1 MTFLLLAFML
11 LLLLGAGGLVY
22 TYIRREKELHE
33 KLEQARAEKF
43 EAEKQLE
50 VARQRSLDMES
61 RMKDWEAQKEEHV
74 KSSKAAILEVSGQ
87 ISSKLL
93 EDHKREQESTRK
105 EQEERIKQTN
115 TRLLEQFDTVT
126 KSVAALG
133 EQTQT
138 IQQQSTAVMRALTN
152 PTGAGQLAEVGLENS
167 LKNMG
172 LEPGRDFTLQYSM
185 SDAETGSRLR
195 PDAVIFL
202 PQDMV
207 IVVDSKASKHLL
219 ELGEAEGEQAVA
231 EARERLRRTMAK
243 HLQDLTS
250 KDYASAVQEQRR
262 QAGFDNKVQVMLNVM
277 YLPSESAIQHLRE
290 ADKDFLARAE
300 KAGIIL
306 AGPASLHGLFSLAKL
321 QIASARQADNHEHII
336 ASVSNLLES
345 VSIMLGHADSIG
357 SGLQKAAKSFN
368 DMARSVNQRVLSRMQ
383 RLVDLGVTPAKN
395 KALPKRLMTYDLR
408 RMDDVNVMEIEDIEE
423 AQDEAP
429 LLPSS
434 QKEAA
439 D

>member
-1 MTFLLLAFML
+1 MNFLSLVPALFAFLAA
-11 LLLLGAGGLVY
+11 GAIVY
-22 TYIRREKELHE
+22 PYIRREKDLRTR
-33 KLEQARAEKF
+33 LEQAINEKF
-43 EAEKQLE
+43 EAEKQAEL
-50 VARQRSLDMES
+50 ARQRLADVEL
-61 RMKDWEAQKEEHV
+61 RMKDWETQREETL
-74 KSSKAAILEVSGQ
+74 KASKAAIFEVGGQ
-87 ISSKLL
+87 LSSKLL
-93 EDHKREQESTRK
+93 EDHKREQEIIKK

-115 TRLLEQFDTVT
+115 ARLLEQFDTVT

-138 IQQQSTAVMRALTN
+138 IQQQSSAVIRALTN
-152 PTGAGQLAEVGLENS
+152 PTGAGQLAEIGLENS

-172 LEPGRDFTLQYSM
+172 LEAGRDFITQYALA
-185 SDAETGSRLR
+185 DAETGGRLR

-207 IVVDSKASKHLL
+207 LVIDSKASKHLL

-250 KDYASAVQEQRR
+250 KDYASAVQEQRQR
-262 QAGFDNKVQVMLNVM
+262 AGIGTKVQTMLNVM

-290 ADKDFLARAE
+290 ADRDFLARAE

-321 QIASARQADNHEHII
+321 QIASARQADNHQHII
-336 ASVSNLLES
+336 ASVSNLLEG
-345 VSIMLGHADSIG
+345 VAVMLSHADNIG
-357 SGLQKAAKSFN
+357 AGLQKAAESFN
-368 DMARSVNQRVLSRMQ
+368 KMASSVNQRVLARMQ

-395 KALPKRLMTYDLR
+395 KALPKRLVTYDLR
-408 RMDDVNVMEIEDIEE
+408 RMDDVNVVEQEDIDTLERAE
-423 AQDEAP
+423 NA
-429 LLPSS
+429 LLPA
-434 QKEAA
+434 KEPM